1 MTTLAVPE
9 LTELL
14 ARTTYLL
21 LDFDGPVCSVF
32 AGRPSRTIAIEL
44 FELIR
49 AANMPV
55 PACIQDTGD
64 PLEVLRYVATVDA
77 KLAARVERALRAAEI
92 DATRTAR
99 PTPHADEV
107 IRAWRRGD
115 RRAAIVSNNSSAA
128 IAAYLSAHGIDTDVV
143 MGRTSPD
150 PSLLKPSPHLVVE
163 AMRALDTDPHREAYV
178 LVGDSVSDITAARGA
193 AISSIGYA
201 NAQGKRPA
209 LSHAGADIVIDN
221 MATLHDA
228 ATASR

>member
-1 MTTLAVPE
+1 MTTLAVPT

-14 ARTTYLL
+14 ARTKYLL

-32 AGRPSRTIAIEL
+32 AGRPSRTIAMGLLEVV
-44 FELIR
+44 R
-49 AANMPV
+49 AASV
-55 PACIQDTGD
+55 PIPPRIENTGD

-77 KLAARVERALRAAEI
+77 ELAARVERALRAAEV
-92 DATRTAR
+92 DATRTAT

-107 IRAWRRGD
+107 IRAWRRGG

-128 IAAYLSAHGIDTDVV
+128 ITAYLSAHGVDTDVV

-178 LVGDSVSDITAARGA
+178 LLGDSVSDVTAARGA
-193 AISSIGYA
+193 GISSIGYA
-201 NAQGKRPA
+201 NAEGKRQA
-209 LSHAGADIVIDN
+209 LSDAGADIVIDN
-221 MATLHDA
+221 MVTLRDA

>member
-1 MTTLAVPE
+1 MTTLAVPK

-14 ARTTYLL
+14 ARTKCLL

-44 FELIR
+44 LELIR
-49 AANMPV
+49 AANISV
-55 PACIQDTGD
+55 PAGIQDTSD

-77 KLAARVERALRAAEI
+77 RLAARVERALRAAEI

-107 IRAWRRGD
+107 IRAWRGGG

-150 PSLLKPSPHLVVE
+150 PSLLKPSPHLVIE
-163 AMRALDTDPHREAYV
+163 AMRALDADAQREAYV
-178 LVGDSVSDITAARGA
+178 LVGDSVSDVSAARGA
-193 AISSIGYA
+193 GISSIGYA
-201 NAQGKRPA
+201 NAEGKRQA

-221 MATLHDA
+221 MRTLRDA